1 MMPSGSKTRRGFALV
16 LTIGLLALLVL
27 AVYALSALVR
37 VNAQTATAG
46 VAQMQARQNA
56 LLGLNLALGEL
67 QRLAGNDSRV
77 TGMAGVAGMPA
88 STQMR
93 HWCGVWDAGGI
104 FRGWLTSG
112 AALSPTPTLTTSS
125 VIQLV
130 EANSVGQRPGTASAY
145 ADEEYVDAGKV
156 AIVSFDTS
164 GVSGISGNYAYWVG
178 DEGVKVSA
186 AVPTVSPSGAIQ
198 ILTASAPVS
207 VARVTTAFAQFDSAD
222 ARKVVAFE
230 QATNLEYAA
239 NSKLT
244 VTSLKDGFHHVTL
257 LHQAVSSDGSRL
269 EGGRVNINTTSA
281 VVWRSLVE
289 SFNAASG
296 TKFGTTGKITSATN
310 SIANN
315 IAGSSSGKSANGPF
329 LSVASFGGSSLLSS
343 AITGTNGVSVAQFM
357 AVLGP
362 TLTVR
367 SDTFR
372 IRAYGE
378 VINPADGTTVEALA
392 YCEAIVQR
400 TPDTAPN
407 GLGRRFVVTYF
418 RWLGPGDI

>member
-1 MMPSGSKTRRGFALV
+1 MIRHCSNQRRGFALV

-37 VNAQTATAG
+37 VNSQTAVAG

-56 LLGLNLALGEL
+56 LLGLNVALGEL
-67 QRLAGNDSRV
+67 QRLAGDDSGV
-77 TGMAGVAGMPA
+77 TGMAGVAGVPA
-88 STQMR
+88 STQTR
-93 HWCGVWDAGGI
+93 HWCGVWDAGGM

-112 AALSPTPTLTTSS
+112 AAMSPTPTLTTTS

-130 EANSVGQRPGTASAY
+130 EANAVGTKPTTASAY

-156 AIVSFDTS
+156 PIASFESAGGGAS
-164 GVSGISGNYAYWVG
+164 GGSYAYWVG

-186 AVPTVSPSGAIQ
+186 AVPTVSPAGSVQ
-198 ILTASAPVS
+198 ISTASTPLS
-207 VARVTTAFAQFDSAD
+207 IARVTTAFAQFDSAD
-222 ARKVVAFE
+222 ARKIVAFE
-230 QATNLEYAA
+230 QATNLEYASNA
-239 NSKLT
+239 KLT
-244 VTSLKDGFHHVTL
+244 TASLRDGFHHVTL
-257 LHQAVSSDGSRL
+257 LHQVISVDGSRL
-269 EGGRVNINTTSA
+269 EGGRVNINTSSA

-296 TKFGTTGKITSATN
+296 TKFATTAKITSATN

-315 IAGSSSGKSANGPF
+315 IAGSTSGKSSNGPF
-329 LSVASFGGSSLLSS
+329 LSVGAFGGSSLLSN
-343 AITGTNGVSVAQFM
+343 AVTGTNGVSVAQFM
-357 AVLGP
+357 SVLGP
-362 TLTVR
+362 MLSVR

-378 VINPADGTTVEALA
+378 VVNPADGTTVEAVA

-400 TPDTAPN
+400 TNDTAPN

-418 RWLGPGDI
+418 RWLGPGDV

>member
-1 MMPSGSKTRRGFALV
+1 MMLSGSRTPRGFALV
-16 LTIGLLALLVL
+16 LTLGLLALLVL

-37 VNAQTATAG
+37 VNTQTASAG

-56 LLGLNLALGEL
+56 LLGMNVAFGEL
-67 QRLAGNDSRV
+67 QRLAGDDSRV

-88 STQMR
+88 STPMR
-93 HWCGVWDAGGI
+93 HWCGVWDAGGV

-112 AALSPTPTLTTSS
+112 ASLSPTPTLATSS

-130 EANSVGQRPGTASAY
+130 EANSVGQRPATASAY

-156 AIVSFDTS
+156 AIVAFDSPGDART
-164 GVSGISGNYAYWVG
+164 GGNYAYWVG

-186 AVPTVSPSGAIQ
+186 AVPTVAPTGAIQ
-198 ILTASAPVS
+198 ISAASAPVS
-207 VARVTTAFAQFDSAD
+207 VARVTTAFAQFDSTD
-222 ARKVVAFE
+222 ARKIVAFE
-230 QATNLEYAA
+230 QATNLEYAT

-244 VTSLKDGFHHVTL
+244 ASSLKDGFHHVTL
-257 LHQAVSSDGSRL
+257 LHQAVSADGGRL

-296 TKFGTTGKITSATN
+296 TKFGTTAKITSATN
-310 SIANN
+310 SIASN
-315 IAGSSSGKSANGPF
+315 IAGSTSGKNANGPF

-357 AVLGP
+357 AVLGSM
-362 TLTVR
+362 LTVR

-372 IRAYGE
+372 IRAYGD
-378 VINPADGTTVEALA
+378 VVNPVDGTTVEARA

-400 TPDTAPN
+400 TPDAAPN